1 MRVLIFGMGMFYL
14 NRKKNIKDEI
24 VAFIDNKVE
33 ESTVFEDKK
42 ALHPSKWQE
51 VNFDIVLLMS
61 VHHQEMKEQLIELGV
76 EKDKIW
82 LWFEY
87 LSRPNPGRIDLY
99 IHDRNHGE
107 RRILVFTETLY
118 YNGGSMAAVYA
129 VMALKKKG
137 YDVWLAGGRESIN
150 DTFLS
155 EVAQFGVNIAV
166 IYDTPYLL
174 ERDLYWIE
182 SFDIV
187 IVNVFQMLKCACDIS
202 CKRPVLWWLHEPDLS
217 YGPILSRFPEY
228 HDSMN
233 LKNMHIVGVSD
244 IAKDS
249 FGHYFQNVNCGT
261 MAYGIPDERIPS
273 IKSIKK
279 EKFIYAIIGH
289 ISYHK
294 GQDIFLRAVELMGN
308 DCFENI
314 EFWIIGNITQKE
326 YFEKISPVIQ
336 KQHNVKLLGSLNR
349 REMRKAFSEIDVIVS
364 TSRAD
369 TMSIVLTEGMMY
381 GKICISSN
389 STGMARYIK
398 DGENG
403 FVFESENVEAAYKK
417 MKWVFLHREELD
429 NVRKM
434 ARLTYEKFFS
444 MEAFGD
450 RLEKELNETEKMVAS
465 FGEI

>member
-1 MRVLIFGMGMFYL
+1 MSCANGTHLERTRCTKFSFVKPFWA
-14 NRKKNIKDEI
+14 KNIPFSRCSI
-24 VAFIDNKVE
+24 QNICF
-33 ESTVFEDKK
+33 VF
-42 ALHPSKWQE
+42 LISKL
-51 VNFDIVLLMS
+51 NDIC
-61 VHHQEMKEQLIELGV
+61 
-76 EKDKIW
+76 
-82 LWFEY
+82 
-87 LSRPNPGRIDLY
+87 
-99 IHDRNHGE
+99 
-107 RRILVFTETLY
+107 
-118 YNGGSMAAVYA
+118 SMAAVYA

-294 GQDIFLRAVELMGN
+294 GQDIFLRAVELMGM
-308 DCFENI
+308 I
-314 EFWIIGNITQKE
+314 ALKT
-326 YFEKISPVIQ
+326 
-336 KQHNVKLLGSLNR
+336 
-349 REMRKAFSEIDVIVS
+349 
-364 TSRAD
+364 
-369 TMSIVLTEGMMY
+369 
-381 GKICISSN
+381 
-389 STGMARYIK
+389 
-398 DGENG
+398 
-403 FVFESENVEAAYKK
+403 
-417 MKWVFLHREELD
+417 
-429 NVRKM
+429 
-434 ARLTYEKFFS
+434 
-444 MEAFGD
+444 
-450 RLEKELNETEKMVAS
+450 
-465 FGEI
+465 